1 MSRLTI
7 RDACPDDLGRI
18 VAIYNASIP
27 GRLATA
33 DPDPVSVEQRRPWLR
48 DRDCSRRP
56 VWVAE
61 RDGDV
66 AGWLS
71 VGDFY
76 GRPAYH
82 ATAEVGVY
90 VDPAHRRQGV
100 AGALLDHLVQRAP
113 ELGLRRLLAV
123 VFAHNE
129 ASLALFERA
138 GFERWG
144 LLPQVAELDGRL
156 IDSAILGR
164 RVD

>member
-1 MSRLTI
+1 M
-7 RDACPDDLGRI
+7 
-18 VAIYNASIP
+18 
-27 GRLATA
+27 
-33 DPDPVSVEQRRPWLR
+33 SVEQRRPWLR
-48 DRDCSRRP
+48 DRDFSRRP
-56 VWVAE
+56 VLVAE

-90 VDPAHRRQGV
+90 VDPAHQRQGV

-113 ELGLRRLLAV
+113 ELGLRCLLAV

-164 RVD
+164 RAG

>member
-1 MSRLTI
+1 M
-7 RDACPDDLGRI
+7 
-18 VAIYNASIP
+18 
-27 GRLATA
+27 
-33 DPDPVSVEQRRPWLR
+33 SVEQRRPWLR
-48 DRDCSRRP
+48 DRDSSRRP
-56 VWVAE
+56 VWVAD
-61 RDGDV
+61 RDGDGDV
-66 AGWLS
+66 AGWLG

-76 GRPAYH
+76 GRPADH
-82 ATAEVGVY
+82 APAAVAVY

-100 AGALLDHLVQRAP
+100 AGALLDQLVQRAP

-164 RVD
+164 RVG